1 MSVITLNEILSGD
14 LRPVLPPK
22 YNLVF
27 IHQYKS
33 YGSTFSY
40 LLAKNYRP
48 ESIMHMNADQLNS
61 NQRSCLRKNNKQFRV
76 VFGHLMLQDC
86 LIKDN
91 GWDKTLVISLVREP
105 VSRIVSYYN
114 YILTKKNHQLHE
126 QIKRMSFSEFIRSG
140 CAVDI
145 ENGQTKR
152 LSARREKELRV
163 DEQGEEDIFC
173 EIKNRVSLLLP
184 AEEFDSI
191 LLALKKHLGWTDIY
205 YKVRNRSQPH
215 IKPQNISSEDRSL
228 IFQKNQLDKKLYSH
242 ANEVAQSLLRESK
255 ITTTDKVVFKF
266 KNRFWGWL
274 VS

>member
-1 MSVITLNEILSGD
+1 M
-14 LRPVLPPK
+14 LPPK

-48 ESIMHMNADQLNS
+48 ESIIHINSDQLNS
-61 NQRSCLRKNNKQFRV
+61 SQRFCLKKNNKQFRV

-105 VSRIVSYYN
+105 ISRIVSYYN
-114 YILTKKNHQLHE
+114 YILTKKNHLLHE
-126 QIKRMSFSEFIRSG
+126 QIKGMSFSEFIRSD

-152 LSARREKELRV
+152 LLASRQKGLRI
-163 DEQGEEDIFC
+163 DGQGGEEVFR
-173 EIKNRVSLLLP
+173 EIKNRISLLLP

-191 LLALKKHLGWTDIY
+191 LLALQKHLGWADIY

-215 IKPQNISSEDRSL
+215 VKLQNISSEDRSL
-228 IFQKNQLDKKLYSH
+228 ILEKNQLDKKLYSH
-242 ANEVAQSLLRESK
+242 AKEVAQNLLRESK
-255 ITTTDKVVFKF
+255 ITTSHKMIFRL
-266 KNRFWGWL
+266 KNRLWGLL